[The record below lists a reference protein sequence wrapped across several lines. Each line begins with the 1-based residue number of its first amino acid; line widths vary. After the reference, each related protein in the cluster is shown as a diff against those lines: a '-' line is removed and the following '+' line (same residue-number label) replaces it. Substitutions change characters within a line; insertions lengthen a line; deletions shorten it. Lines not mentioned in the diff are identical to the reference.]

1 MSKSLDQLARNL
13 AGGMSRRKA
22 IWQFVSGLGVVA
34 ALTGR
39 KAYADDLDQHERR
52 CRDFCHE
59 QAETF
64 KEYCLQASD
73 SCAEGY
79 CADVTLNCGG
89 GIGINGGLGINGT
102 GVISVN
108 GSPYTCVPVY
118 RT

>member
-64 KEYCLQASD
+64 KELCLRASRRCPGGR
-73 SCAEGY
+73 CAEF
-79 CADVTLNCGG
+79 TLIHLLEVGV
-89 GIGINGGLGINGT
+89 NGGPFI
-102 GVISVN
+102 
-108 GSPYTCVPVY
+108 CV
-118 RT
+118 RFNEA